1 MLEAQQYASIPNDLA
16 RLPGARF
23 VVSNELSANK
33 PLDEALIKDLTGG
46 DTIVARFLH
55 KEYFE
60 FTPTH
65 KLWVYGN
72 HKPRIE
78 GTDEGIWRR
87 VLLIP
92 FTVTIPKDEQR
103 ADLRKE
109 LGDELSGILAWAVR
123 GLRDVYQGDR
133 KIKRPELVKMASDE
147 YRQEND
153 IIGQFIEERCELKNS
168 FQISLNDL
176 YFDYEL
182 WCILNDEEPMT
193 KLELGKKLSERGLK
207 KRRTNTQRLWIG
219 IGLKPRQHIQLDDD
233 LELAPNV

>member
-1 MLEAQQYASIPNDLA
+1 M
-16 RLPGARF
+16 
-23 VVSNELSANK
+23 VSNELSANK

-92 FTVTIPKDEQR
+92 FTVTIPEDEQEQTF
-103 ADLRKE
+103 AGAYE
-109 LGDELSGILAWAVR
+109 ELSGILAWAVR
-123 GLRDVYQGDR
+123 GLRDVYQDGR
-133 KIKRPELVKMASDE
+133 KISNVP
-147 YRQEND
+147 
-153 IIGQFIEERCELKNS
+153 NS
-168 FQISLNDL
+168 QNSLRGVSS
-176 YFDYEL
+176 
-182 WCILNDEEPMT
+182 
-193 KLELGKKLSERGLK
+193 GKS
-207 KRRTNTQRLWIG
+207 T
-219 IGLKPRQHIQLDDD
+219 
-233 LELAPNV
+233 